1 MRFLALL
8 LLTFCLFS
16 CKAQKELAGEKMED
30 LELVVQDGYSGIME
44 YETMVIQDT
53 KSLNKFYSQ
62 VNKTRKPGLPVPM
75 VDFSREMVIVV
86 CLGEQQGEK
95 QPMLSKINETED
107 ELTIAVE
114 LSDPEKTDTAQNQ
127 AISYPFYLY
136 KIPLSSK
143 TIGFQ
148 KVGW

>member
-1 MRFLALL
+1 MRFLVLV

-16 CKAQKELAGEKMED
+16 CKAQKELAGEKMKD

-86 CLGEQQGEK
+86 CLGEQKGERM
-95 QPMLSKINETED
+95 PLLSKINETEE
-107 ELTIAVE
+107 ELTLAVE
-114 LSDPEKTDTAQNQ
+114 LTDPEKTDTTQNQ
-127 AISYPFYLY
+127 AISYPFFLY
-136 KIPLSSK
+136 KMPLSPK
-143 TIGFQ
+143 AIGFQ
-148 KVGW
+148 KIGW